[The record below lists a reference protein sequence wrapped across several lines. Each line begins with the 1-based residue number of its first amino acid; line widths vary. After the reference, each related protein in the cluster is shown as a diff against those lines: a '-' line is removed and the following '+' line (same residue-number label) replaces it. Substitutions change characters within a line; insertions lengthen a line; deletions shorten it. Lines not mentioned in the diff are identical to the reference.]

1 MHNGLDVAT
10 ASEATLTQ
18 ITIAHDRAAENRKH
32 RFHLVP
38 FEEIRLGT
46 EPQYL
51 VKGIIPRVGLT
62 VIWGPPKC
70 GKSFWI
76 FDLSM
81 HVALGWPYRGRRV
94 QQGPVVYCAF
104 EGQNGIS
111 ARVEA
116 FRQTFPI
123 NAGAPVPFYLEPVT
137 LDLIA
142 DQGELIATIKR
153 HLDIDRPA
161 LVVLDT
167 LNRSLRGSEN
177 DSKDMSAYVRAAD
190 AIRAAF
196 NCAVAI
202 VHHCGVEGER
212 PRGHTSLTGA
222 VDAQLS
228 VKRGSSETILVEV
241 ECAKDGPQ
249 GEIVASRLEVV
260 GVGTDSDGEP
270 ISSCVVRPEE
280 TPAASMSSEPRL
292 SKNQT
297 TMFTILH
304 ATGQAGLTLAEWNQ
318 QARNIGIGGK
328 RDATLYDL
336 RQALKSKNLVREF
349 NGRWTTAN

>member
-1 MHNGLDVAT
+1 MQGLN
-10 ASEATLTQ
+10 SGGPLS
-18 ITIAHDRAAENRKH
+18 IAEINEGDRQALAADRKAENKKH

-38 FEEIRLGT
+38 FEDIQLGT

-62 VIWGPPKC
+62 VIWGPPKS
-70 GKSFWI
+70 GKSCWT
-76 FDLSM
+76 FDVAM
-81 HVALGWPYRGRRV
+81 HVALGREYRGRRV

-104 EGQNGIS
+104 EGQSGIS

-116 FRQTFPI
+116 FRKTFPI
-123 NAGAPVPFYLEPVT
+123 PAGVAVPFYLEPVT

-142 DQGELIATIKR
+142 DGKELIATIKR
-153 HLDIDRPA
+153 HLDLTRPA

-167 LNRSLRGSEN
+167 LNRSLRGNEN

-260 GVGTDSDGEP
+260 GFGPDIDREP

-297 TMFTILH
+297 TMFPILH
-304 ATGQAGLTLAEWNQ
+304 ATGQAGLP
-318 QARNIGIGGK
+318 
-328 RDATLYDL
+328 
-336 RQALKSKNLVREF
+336 V
-349 NGRWTTAN
+349 

>member
-1 MHNGLDVAT
+1 M
-10 ASEATLTQ
+10 
-18 ITIAHDRAAENRKH
+18 
-32 RFHLVP
+32 
-38 FEEIRLGT
+38 
-46 EPQYL
+46 
-51 VKGIIPRVGLT
+51 
-62 VIWGPPKC
+62 
-70 GKSFWI
+70 
-76 FDLSM
+76 
-81 HVALGWPYRGRRV
+81 
-94 QQGPVVYCAF
+94 
-104 EGQNGIS
+104 
-111 ARVEA
+111 
-116 FRQTFPI
+116 
-123 NAGAPVPFYLEPVT
+123 T